1 MTTETS
7 RARVAAL
14 VGPYS
19 SGKTTLFEDILFA
32 AGAIAR
38 RGSVKD
44 GTTAGD
50 ASPEARARSMSTEI
64 NVASFDYLG
73 DPWTVIDCPGSV
85 ELIHDAQCAMMVADV
100 VVVVCDP
107 KPDRA
112 VTLSPLLRF
121 LDDRDIPHFIY
132 INKMD
137 QEEASVR
144 ATFEAVQAIS
154 SRPLVMR
161 EIPIRDSEGQLT
173 GMVDLV
179 SERAWRWEPHKRSE
193 MITLPKALEESEGEA
208 RNAMLESLA
217 DFDDDL
223 MVELLEDVV
232 PSTDEVYE
240 NLVRDLRQDLIVP
253 VFFGSAE
260 NQNGVRRLMKALR
273 HDAPFVSATGARLGL
288 SDLSGDGD
296 GDGAVAQVFSTRHA
310 GKAGKMSYV
319 RVWAGEI
326 CDGDTLNG
334 DRVASI
340 RQHLG
345 AKSTLTGKGA
355 AGEVISLG
363 RMGSVNTGDLLTAEG
378 TATADWPEPPAPMY
392 ALALQTEH
400 HADEVRLSAAL
411 TRLSEADPSIHTI
424 HNSETSE
431 LLLAGQGAIQLQI
444 AMRHL
449 ESDSGLKLTQ
459 TLPTV
464 PFKETITKGMSQ
476 KARHKKQ
483 SGGHGEFA
491 DVELEIRPLAR
502 GEGFAFDDRIVGGA
516 VPKQYI
522 PAVEKGV
529 RAYLEKG
536 PNGFPVVDVAVTL
549 IDGSH
554 HNVDSSDQAFQRAAI
569 KAMGEAIPQCKPILL
584 EPIQKATLSVP
595 SEFTPKVQRI
605 VSGRRGQLLGYDTKQ
620 GWSGWDEVQALIP
633 QSEMM
638 DIITELRSVSLGIGT
653 HVSEFDHLQQV
664 SAKDAAIP

>member
-1 MTTETS
+1 MTTENS

-32 AGAIAR
+32 AGAIPR

-44 GTTAGD
+44 GTTTGD

-161 EIPIRDSEGQLT
+161 EIPIRDGDGQLT

-193 MITLPKALEESEGEA
+193 MITLPKDLEDSEGEA

-273 HDAPFVSATGARLGL
+273 HDAPFVADTAARLGL
-288 SDLSGDGD
+288 PDAGS
-296 GDGAVAQVFSTRHA
+296 VAQVFSTRHA

-319 RVWAGEI
+319 RVWSGEVA
-326 CDGDTLNG
+326 DGDTLNG
-334 DRVASI
+334 DRVASV
-340 RQHLG
+340 RQHVG
-345 AKSTLTGKGA
+345 AKSTLTGRGG

-378 TATADWPEPPAPMY
+378 SATADWPAPPAPMY

-400 HADEVRLSAAL
+400 QADEVRLSAAL
-411 TRLSEADPSIHTI
+411 TRLVETDPSIHTQ
-424 HNSETSE
+424 HNTETGE

-444 AMRHL
+444 ALQHL
-449 ESDSGLKLTQ
+449 GADSGLKLTQ
-459 TLPTV
+459 TTPTV
-464 PFKETITKGMSQ
+464 PFKETITRSVTQ

-491 DVELEIRPLAR
+491 DVELEIRPLQR

-549 IDGSH
+549 VDGSH

-620 GWSGWDEVQALIP
+620 GWAGWDEVQALIP

-664 SAKDAAIP
+664 SAKDAAIK

>member
-1 MTTETS
+1 MTEKKTG
-7 RARVAAL
+7 ARVAAL

-50 ASPEARARSMSTEI
+50 TSSEARSRNMSTELNI
-64 NVASFDYLG
+64 ASFDYLD

-107 KPDRA
+107 KPGRA

-121 LDDRDIPHFIY
+121 LDDRNIPHIIY
-132 INKMD
+132 INKLD

-144 ATFEAVQAIS
+144 ATFEAIQAIS
-154 SRPLVMR
+154 SRPLLMR
-161 EIPIRDSEGQLT
+161 EIPIRDDSGKLT

-193 MITLPKALEESEGEA
+193 MITLPKNLEEIEGEA
-208 RNAMLESLA
+208 RNMMLESLA
-217 DFDDDL
+217 DFDDEL

-232 PSTDEVYE
+232 PSTSEVYE
-240 NLVRDLRQDLIVP
+240 NFVRDLREDLIVP

-260 NQNGVRRLMKALR
+260 NENGIVRLLKALR
-273 HDAPFVSATGARLGL
+273 HDAPTATETAARLGL
-288 SDLSGDGD
+288 PAEGN
-296 GDGAVAQVFSTRHA
+296 VAQVFSTVHA
-310 GKAGKMSYV
+310 GKAGKLSFV
-319 RVWAGEI
+319 RVWNGLVR
-326 CDGDTLNG
+326 DGDTLNG
-334 DRVASI
+334 DRVASV

-345 AKSTLTGKGA
+345 AKSTLTGRA
-355 AGEVISLG
+355 SPGEVISLG
-363 RMGSVNTGDLLTAEG
+363 RMASIKTGDLLTGGGEAK
-378 TATADWPEPPAPMY
+378 ADWPAPPAPMF
-392 ALALQTEH
+392 ALALHTEH

-411 TRLSEADPSIHTI
+411 GRLTEADPSIHTVPI
-424 HNSETSE
+424 PETGE

-444 AMRHL
+444 ALQHL
-449 ESDSGLKLTQ
+449 ELDSGLKLTQ
-459 TLPTV
+459 TTPTV
-464 PFKETITKGMSQ
+464 PFKETVTRSASQ

-491 DVELEIRPLAR
+491 DVELEIRPLQR

-529 RAYLEKG
+529 RAYLTKG
-536 PNGFPVVDVAVTL
+536 PNGYPVVDVAVTL
-549 IDGSH
+549 VDGSH
-554 HNVDSSDQAFQRAAI
+554 HNVDSSDMAFQRAAF

-595 SEFTPKVQRI
+595 AEYTPKVQRI
-605 VSGRRGQLLGYDTKQ
+605 VSGRRGQLLGYDTKP
-620 GWSGWDEVQALIP
+620 GWPGWDEVQALVP
-633 QSEMM
+633 QAEMM

-653 HVSEFDHLQQV
+653 HVSVFDHLQQV
-664 SAKDAAIP
+664 SAKDAAQK

>member
-1 MTTETS
+1 MTTDNS

-19 SGKTTLFEDILFA
+19 SGKTTLFEDILFSA
-32 AGAIAR
+32 DAIPR
-38 RGSVKD
+38 RGCIKD

-50 ASPEARARSMSTEI
+50 ASPEARARNMSTEI

-85 ELIHDAQCAMMVADV
+85 ELMHDAQCAMMVADV

-121 LDDRDIPHFIY
+121 LDDRDIPHLIY

-137 QEEASVR
+137 HEEASVR
-144 ATFEAVQAIS
+144 TTFEAVQAIS

-161 EIPIRDSEGQLT
+161 EIPIRDGDGQLT

-179 SERAWRWEPHKRSE
+179 SERAWRWEPHMRSE
-193 MITLPKALEESEGEA
+193 MITLPKDLADSEGEA
-208 RNAMLESLA
+208 RNTMLESLA

-260 NQNGVRRLMKALR
+260 NENGVRRLMKALR
-273 HDAPFVSATGARLGL
+273 HDAPSVSQTAARLGL
-288 SDLSGDGD
+288 PGQGN
-296 GDGAVAQVFSTRHA
+296 VAQVFSTQHA
-310 GKAGKMSYV
+310 GKAGKMSYA
-319 RVWAGEI
+319 RVWSGEVS
-326 CDGDTLNG
+326 DGDTLNG
-334 DRVASI
+334 DRVASV

-345 AKSTLTGKGA
+345 AKSVLTGKA
-355 AGEVISLG
+355 SAGQVISLG
-363 RMGSVNTGDLLTAEG
+363 RMGSVCTGDLLTSDG
-378 TATADWPEPPAPMY
+378 TAKADWPQPPAPMY

-411 TRLSEADPSIHTI
+411 TRLNETDPSIHTI
-424 HNSETSE
+424 HSAETGE

-444 AMRHL
+444 ALQHL
-449 ESDSGLKLTQ
+449 EADSGLKLTQ
-459 TLPTV
+459 TTPTV
-464 PFKETITKGMSQ
+464 PFKETITRGVSQ

-491 DVELEIRPLAR
+491 DVELEIRPRQR
-502 GEGFAFDDRIVGGA
+502 GEGFAFDDRIVGGS

-554 HNVDSSDQAFQRAAI
+554 HHVDSSDQAFQRAAI
-569 KAMGEAIPQCKPILL
+569 KAMSDALSQCKPILL
-584 EPIQKATLSVP
+584 EPVQKATLSVP
-595 SEFTPKVQRI
+595 AEFTPKVQRI

-633 QSEMM
+633 QAEMM

-664 SAKDAAIP
+664 SAKDAAIK